1 MRTDERPIAS
11 RAVVGVGVFAALSV
25 CVTALLIAAASAGS
39 VLGVLTGTVLLGL
52 VLMLGGQLLV
62 DALLRRR
69 HRIEE
74 TIRSARRRL

>member
-1 MRTDERPIAS
+1 MRTDECPVAS
-11 RAVVGVGVFAALSV
+11 RAAVGVGVFAALSV
-25 CVTALLIAAASAGS
+25 CVTALLMVAAAAGS

-62 DALLRRR
+62 EALLRRR

-74 TIRSARRRL
+74 TVRSAKRRL